1 MAKQMTY
8 RFVAMFFALCVGAMG
23 CDQQSDVVPENIDVA
38 SNVVS
43 PAVQPP
49 QPVEQDFHA
58 NVASSKQAAINY
70 LLSQQQD
77 DGSWRSTHYGGLK
90 GGAGTTALVV
100 FALSHLPTDQ
110 LEQHRDALN
119 EAIAFLEPGLKK
131 KGAIAAPDGT
141 LDYPTYSAAM
151 LLIADHRAGD
161 LLPDDMREQLLEY
174 LLSAQLTEQ
183 RGFKPES
190 RHYGG
195 WDLMGATG
203 VVGMTSGTNTSISSF
218 VLEAL
223 SYHFDAYDNVA
234 YRAYAAKW
242 IEGCITIDGGMTF
255 HPDPTSPGNK
265 ALWTDDNQQRPRSY
279 GTATADGLHCLF
291 RTGFSKESPE
301 VEGAI
306 SWLAGREGIDP
317 VPGFE
322 DASPALQWQ
331 EGLRYYYAMT
341 LSKCL
346 QDLPPEIA
354 VQRKRALTTWLLK
367 QQASDG
373 SWQNESSRMREDD
386 PLIATSFALIS
397 LQP

>member
-1 MAKQMTY
+1 MSY
-8 RFVAMFFALCVGAMG
+8 RFGTIVLAICVAAIG
-23 CDQQSDVVPENIDVA
+23 CDRQADIAPA
-38 SNVVS
+38 NVDADS
-43 PAVQPP
+43 TAIQPP
-49 QPVEQDFHA
+49 QPVEQVSHA
-58 NVASSKQAAINY
+58 DVSKSIQRASDY

-77 DGSWRSTHYGGLK
+77 DGSWRSTCYGGLK
-90 GGAGTTALVV
+90 DGAGTTSLVV
-100 FALSHLPTDQ
+100 FALSHLPARQ
-110 LEQHRDALN
+110 REQHREALN
-119 EAIAFLEPGLKK
+119 KAIAFLQPGLKK

-151 LLIADHRAGD
+151 LLIADHRVGS
-161 LLPDDMREQLLEY
+161 LLPDDMREQLLEF

-183 RGFKPES
+183 RGYKPES

-218 VLEAL
+218 ALEAL
-223 SYHFDAYDNVA
+223 SYSYDVHDNVA
-234 YRAYAAKW
+234 YRAFAANW
-242 IEGCITIDGGMTF
+242 IVGCITSDGGMTF

-291 RTGFSKESPE
+291 LTGFDKESPE

-306 SWLAGREGIDP
+306 SWLADHEGIDL

-322 DASPALQWQ
+322 DAPPALQWQ

-346 QDLPPEIA
+346 QDLPSEIA
-354 VQRKRALTTWLLK
+354 TQRRRALDTWLLK

-373 SWQNESSRMREDD
+373 SWQNDSSRMREDD

-397 LQP
+397 LEHR